1 MRLLKK
7 KSGYLH
13 CFSPEVMLGTFLIEI
28 FLGIAILFRTR
39 FRLSQSNC
47 IILLILIL
55 LASFQG
61 IEYLICETNI
71 DKLLLGKLGF
81 FSITLLPPLGIHLA
95 YSLAQQKRHPYIL
108 VPYMTAFIVNV
119 LFVISPLTVQNVMCH
134 GNYVI
139 FDLPFILQVVY
150 GFYYQGFLLYGLM
163 TAFHLSH
170 DVKTNERAQRLRW
183 LGVGYILFMMPT
195 AVILLLR
202 TETIDAIP
210 SVMCGFALILAFI
223 LYLKVFRS
231 KK

>member
-1 MRLLKK
+1 MRLLQKK
-7 KSGYLH
+7 TGYFH

-28 FLGIAILFRTR
+28 FFAVAIFVRSKYRPSLNNI
-39 FRLSQSNC
+39 L
-47 IILLILIL
+47 ILLILMF
-55 LASFQG
+55 LASFQAV
-61 IEYLICETNI
+61 EYLICETGI

-95 YSLAQQKRHPYIL
+95 YSLAQQKHHPHIL
-108 VPYMTAFIVNV
+108 VPYLTAFIMNV
-119 LFVISPLTVQNVMCH
+119 LFISSPFTVQNVTCH

-170 DVKTNERAQRLRW
+170 DVTGSKAQRLRW

-195 AVILLLR
+195 ALVLLLKS
-202 TETIDAIP
+202 ETIDAIP

-223 LYLKVFRS
+223 LYFKVFRS
-231 KK
+231 KQ